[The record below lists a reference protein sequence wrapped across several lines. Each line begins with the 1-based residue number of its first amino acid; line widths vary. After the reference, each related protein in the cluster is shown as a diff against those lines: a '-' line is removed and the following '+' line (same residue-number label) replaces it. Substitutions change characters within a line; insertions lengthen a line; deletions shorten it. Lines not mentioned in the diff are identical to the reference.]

1 MLLISADA
9 GAYMGCSAAEPCTA
23 AVPWHGG
30 DATATAWAV
39 VAASGT
45 TYVTLAEQGFHR
57 PGTVSQRENAERR
70 ERVRGA
76 WRWLASTRPGLP
88 SPHALSERDELN
100 RETGA
105 FQQHAASGHSFLFLS
120 GSAHPIC

>member
-1 MLLISADA
+1 MPTIHPLAAMRLISADA

-30 DATATAWAV
+30 DATAAAWAA

-45 TYVTLAEQGFHR
+45 TYVTLAQQGFHR

-76 WRWLASTRPGLP
+76 WRWLRV
-88 SPHALSERDELN
+88 RDQ
-100 RETGA
+100 A
-105 FQQHAASGHSFLFLS
+105 FHRRTLF
-120 GSAHPIC
+120 